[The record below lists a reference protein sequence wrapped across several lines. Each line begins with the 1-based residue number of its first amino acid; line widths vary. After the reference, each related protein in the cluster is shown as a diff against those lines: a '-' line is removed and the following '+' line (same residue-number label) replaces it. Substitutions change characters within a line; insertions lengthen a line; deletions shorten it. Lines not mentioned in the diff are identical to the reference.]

1 MKKPKNFAN
10 SLILHIRYPW
20 TTACLLV
27 LWVGLATMCTILHFS
42 TNELMLLISLAG
54 IATLIISVVGFRS

>member
-1 MKKPKNFAN
+1 
-10 SLILHIRYPW
+10 
-20 TTACLLV
+20 
-27 LWVGLATMCTILHFS
+27 MCTILHFS